1 MPKGVCVCVCVC
13 VCERWTAK
21 VRNSVYSQGKNEM
34 WLEGALN
41 SSSSSKFISSL
52 IYLSWLHWVFIA
64 ACILSL
70 GAMCRGLSS
79 CSVWTFCNGFACCRA
94 QALGSWASADRACGL
109 WSLGSV
115 VVGMGLVLWHVGSSR
130 PGIKSLALHWQADS
144 HPLAH
149 QRSPDFI
156 SEHGQGTG

>member
-1 MPKGVCVCVCVC
+1 MPKGVCVCV
-13 VCERWTAK
+13 WK
-21 VRNSVYSQGKNEM
+21 MNSQGEEQCLQPGQEWNM

-41 SSSSSKFISSL
+41 SSSFSKFLSSL
-52 IYLSWLHWVFIA
+52 IYLSWLHWVFVA

-79 CSVWTFCNGFACCRA
+79 CSVWTSCNGFACCRA
-94 QALGSWASADRACGL
+94 QALGSWASAETACGL

-115 VVGMGLVLWHVGSSR
+115 VVGMGLVLWHVGSSG